1 MSRRQKSKTKPQS
14 AASRLISRPIPFQAA
29 KVTQTI
35 RNERKKLIANF
46 CNIVASAVFTTGTIG
61 PLVTYLY
68 SKLFSD
74 TDPALILTGALIC
87 VLVSGGIH
95 LAGQAALG
103 DLEGP

>member
-1 MSRRQKSKTKPQS
+1 
-14 AASRLISRPIPFQAA
+14 
-29 KVTQTI
+29 VTQTI